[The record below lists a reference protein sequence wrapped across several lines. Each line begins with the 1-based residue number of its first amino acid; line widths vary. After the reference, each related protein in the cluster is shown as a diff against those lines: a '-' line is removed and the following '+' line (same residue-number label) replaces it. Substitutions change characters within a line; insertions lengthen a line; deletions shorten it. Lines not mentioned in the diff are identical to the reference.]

1 MPGRATGV
9 ALALGGDFAPAFRVM
24 ADARKQ
30 GHDFDSAWPM
40 AIKAVRPDDRA
51 TLRETCGAWRAEFER
66 RRSYGGDLMS
76 AMALV
81 LDHDE
86 QMTP

>member
-9 ALALGGDFAPAFRVM
+9 ALATGGDFEPALRVM

-30 GHDFDSAWPM
+30 GQDFDSAWPM

-66 RRSYGGDLMS
+66 HRSYGGDLMS
-76 AMALV
+76 AAGMALD
-81 LDHDE
+81 LDAG
-86 QMTP
+86 MTP

>member
-24 ADARKQ
+24 ADARRQ
-30 GHDFDSAWPM
+30 GQDFDSAWPM

>member
-30 GHDFDSAWPM
+30 GQDFDSAWPM

-76 AMALV
+76 AAGMALD
-81 LDHDE
+81 LDDG
-86 QMTP
+86 MTP